1 MIKKISILLISLI
14 IICLCLTGCGKEES
28 AKSSQSSSTP
38 IKTEITIKDVLAE
51 FEKQGISVKLE
62 SKPYYALIEAN
73 DGEMFY
79 LDNEVVKLYE
89 YKTIED
95 YTNAFNKYLSLQ
107 DMPHKGLVV
116 LDTSS
121 QTALNIF
128 ENIK

>member
-79 LDNEVVKLYE
+79 LDN
-89 YKTIED
+89 
-95 YTNAFNKYLSLQ
+95 
-107 DMPHKGLVV
+107 
-116 LDTSS
+116 
-121 QTALNIF
+121 
-128 ENIK
+128 